1 MNVIGIFEKRKLN
14 LLINYFSLILVFNFT
29 LFIFLEFCVWLMRM
43 RLSLIKFDRESGVWM
58 EKENSVIF
66 IYPTNSAW
74 CAGGLVLQVSIIF
87 PRVKPSFV
95 YKKILLLWLQASFSW
110 FQCLLTAS
118 YTCAGNSAQCVANIV
133 FRNSGNCLQKWKLP
147 VLFLSQKKLD
157 PTVWIEKLPLFNFK
171 YFRFFFCRALKF
183 VIYLFLVTPRMR
195 TGEHL
200 R

>member
-1 MNVIGIFEKRKLN
+1 MYDLWEWDCRWSNLIVNLVCEWRKKIRLY
-14 LLINYFSLILVFNFT
+14 LYTQRTLPDVLEGWSCRFPLFSLEWNLA
-29 LFIFLEFCVWLMRM
+29 LY
-43 RLSLIKFDRESGVWM
+43 K
-58 EKENSVIF
+58 
-66 IYPTNSAW
+66 
-74 CAGGLVLQVSIIF
+74 
-87 PRVKPSFV
+87 
-95 YKKILLLWLQASFSW
+95 KKILLLWLQASFSW